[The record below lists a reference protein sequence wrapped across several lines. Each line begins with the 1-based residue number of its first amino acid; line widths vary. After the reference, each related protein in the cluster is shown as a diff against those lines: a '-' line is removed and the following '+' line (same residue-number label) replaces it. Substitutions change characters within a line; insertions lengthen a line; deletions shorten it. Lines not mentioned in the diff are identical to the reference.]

1 MNPFEPDIARFE
13 AHDRTHPPP
22 PGATVFVGSSTIRL
36 WRTLKRD
43 FPGLAIIQRGFGGS
57 EFSDLV
63 EFARRIITPY
73 RPRAVVIYSG
83 ENDVGAHRR
92 PADIEVQVD
101 ALLRIL
107 RMDCGPI
114 PVHVISI
121 KPSPARWPIIARI
134 RETNA
139 RIAARAVP
147 GSGVHFENVFDA
159 MLDASGQPRGEY
171 FMKDGL
177 HLSPAGY
184 GLWREL
190 LAPRLAG

>member
-1 MNPFEPDIARFE
+1 MNPFDADIARFE
-13 AHDRTHPPP
+13 AHDRAHPPP
-22 PGATVFVGSSTIRL
+22 LGATVFAGSSTIRL

-43 FPGLAIIQRGFGGS
+43 FPERPIIQRGFGGS
-57 EFSDLV
+57 EYSDLV

-73 RPRAVVIYSG
+73 RPRAVVMYSG

-92 PADIEVQVD
+92 PADIAVQVD
-101 ALLRIL
+101 MLLRII

-121 KPSPARWPIIARI
+121 KPSPARLAVFDRI

-139 RIAARAVP
+139 RLAERATP

-159 MLDASGQPRGEY
+159 MLDEAGQPRMEY
-171 FMKDGL
+171 FMADGL
-177 HLSPAGY
+177 HLSSAGY
-184 GLWREL
+184 ARWREL
-190 LAPRLAG
+190 LGPRLVG